1 MKKTKEM
8 TIQLVG
14 FQSNQFIM
22 NIDLKGVIFRM
33 IIEWRPN
40 RTSNISLHQQ
50 IVDWMKQQIT
60 RGEWPVATKLPAQ
73 RSLAYSFGVNRSTI
87 ITAIDELIADG
98 LLETKVGSGT
108 FVSNN
113 TWNVLVSSKQ
123 PDWRNYVRNGLHEPN
138 LKTIQDINQYE
149 TDTTIIRLG
158 TGELSPSLLP
168 TKKIEKTLHST
179 SFDAHSLGYSEPKG
193 DKRLRQCISVYLET
207 KGVKASPSSLM
218 IVSGGLQALQL
229 ISVGLLQKGS
239 MILHESPSYLN
250 SVHPFQSAGMNLV
263 GLSNQGRESIPTQM
277 KRIIEKKKA
286 SLFYT
291 VPTFNNPTNTT
302 WTKEERLSLLSICK
316 KEQIPII
323 EDDVYSDLWFEKE
336 PPLPIKSLDADGLV
350 LHIGSMSKTLSPGLR
365 IGWVAGPI
373 TVIERLADIKMQMDY
388 GSSALSQYLV
398 AEWLASGQ
406 YSKHLEWLRH
416 ELIVRRDFTLSLL
429 NQYFKGLAEWNIPQG
444 GFYIWLKL
452 CKPIVN
458 PNLFKQAI
466 KENILLN
473 PGYIYEPNDTTHL
486 RLSYS
491 YASEDQLAYGIQTL
505 SKIIRSLV

>member
-1 MKKTKEM
+1 M
-8 TIQLVG
+8 
-14 FQSNQFIM
+14 F
-22 NIDLKGVIFRM
+22 
-33 IIEWRPN
+33 IEWGPN
-40 RTSNISLHQQ
+40 RSSTQSLHQQ
-50 IVDWMKQQIT
+50 IVDWIKQQIT
-60 RGEWPVATKLPAQ
+60 RGEWPVGTKLPSQ
-73 RSLAYSFGVNRSTI
+73 RSLADSFGVNRSTI

-98 LLETKVGSGT
+98 LLETKLGSGT

-123 PDWRNYVRNGLHEPN
+123 PDWKNYVRNGLHEPN

-149 TDTTIIRLG
+149 TDTAIIRLG
-158 TGELSPSLLP
+158 TGELSPALLP
-168 TKKIEKTLHST
+168 TKQIEKTLRST

-193 DKRLRQCISVYLET
+193 DKRLRQCISVHLET
-207 KGVKASPSSLM
+207 KGINASPSSLM
-218 IVSGGLQALQL
+218 VVSGGLQALQL

-250 SVHPFQSAGMNLV
+250 SVHPFQSAGMHLV
-263 GLSNQGRESIPTQM
+263 GLSKQGRESIPTQM
-277 KRIIEKKKA
+277 KRINGRKKA

-302 WTKEERLSLLSICK
+302 WSKEERLNLLSLCK

-323 EDDVYSDLWFEKE
+323 EDDVYSDLWFDEE
-336 PPLPIKSLDADGLV
+336 PPPPLKSLDADGLV

-365 IGWVAGPI
+365 IGWIAGPI

-388 GSSALSQYLV
+388 GSSALSQHLV
-398 AEWLASGQ
+398 AEWLANGQ
-406 YSKHLEWLRH
+406 YSKHLEWLRQKLK
-416 ELIVRRDFTLSLL
+416 ERRDFTLTLL
-429 NQYFKGLAEWNIPQG
+429 NQYFKGLAEWQIPQG

-473 PGYIYEPNDTTHL
+473 PGYIYEPNNHTHI

-491 YASEDQLAYGIQTL
+491 YASEEQLAYGIQTL
-505 SKIIRSLV
+505 SKIIRRLV

>member
-1 MKKTKEM
+1 M
-8 TIQLVG
+8 
-14 FQSNQFIM
+14 F
-22 NIDLKGVIFRM
+22 
-33 IIEWRPN
+33 IEWRPN
-40 RTSNISLHQQ
+40 RPSNQSLHQQ

-60 RGEWPVATKLPAQ
+60 RGEWPVATKLPSQ
-73 RSLAYSFGVNRSTI
+73 RSLADSFGVNRSTI

-123 PDWRNYVRNGLHEPN
+123 PDWKNYVRNGLHEPN

-149 TDTTIIRLG
+149 TDTAIIRLG

-168 TKKIEKTLHST
+168 TKKIEKTLQST

-193 DKRLRQCISVYLET
+193 DKRLRQCISAYLET
-207 KGVKASPSSLM
+207 KGVNASPSSLM

-239 MILHESPSYLN
+239 MVLHESPSYLN
-250 SVHPFQSAGMNLV
+250 SVHPFQSAGMHLV
-263 GLSNQGRESIPTQM
+263 GLSKQGRESIPTQI
-277 KRIIEKKKA
+277 KRINGRKKA

-291 VPTFNNPTNTT
+291 VPTFNNPTNST
-302 WTKEERLSLLSICK
+302 WTKEERLNLLSICK

-336 PPLPIKSLDADGLV
+336 PPLPIKSLDTDGLV

-365 IGWVAGPI
+365 IGWIAGPI

-388 GSSALSQYLV
+388 GSSALSQHLV
-398 AEWLASGQ
+398 AEWLASDQ

-416 ELIVRRDFTLSLL
+416 ELIVRRDFTLTLL
-429 NQYFKGLAEWNIPQG
+429 NQYFKELAEWQIPQG

-473 PGYIYEPNDTTHL
+473 PGYIYEPNNNTHL

-491 YASEDQLAYGIQTL
+491 YASEEQLAYGIQTL
-505 SKIIRSLV
+505 SKIIRRLI

>member
-1 MKKTKEM
+1 M
-8 TIQLVG
+8 
-14 FQSNQFIM
+14 F
-22 NIDLKGVIFRM
+22 
-33 IIEWRPN
+33 IEWKPN
-40 RTSNISLHQQ
+40 RPSNRSLHQQ
-50 IVDWMKQQIT
+50 IVEWMQQQIT
-60 RGEWPVATKLPAQ
+60 RGEWPVATKLPSQ
-73 RSLAYSFGVNRSTI
+73 RSLADSLGVNRSTI
-87 ITAIDELIADG
+87 ISAIEELIADG

-123 PDWRNYVRNGLHEPN
+123 PDWKNYVRNGLHEPN

-149 TDTTIIRLG
+149 TDTAIIRLG

-168 TKKIEKTLHST
+168 TKKIEKTLQTT

-193 DKRLRQCISVYLET
+193 DKGLRQSISDYLES
-207 KGVKASPSSLM
+207 KGVIANPSSLM

-250 SVHPFQSAGMNLV
+250 SVHPFQSAGMHLV
-263 GLSNQGRESIPTQM
+263 GLSKQGRESIPTQI
-277 KRIIEKKKA
+277 KRINGRQKA

-302 WTKEERLSLLSICK
+302 WTKEERINLLSICN

-323 EDDVYSDLWFEKE
+323 EDDVYSDLWFENE
-336 PPLPIKSLDADGLV
+336 PPLPIKSQDTDGLV
-350 LHIGSMSKTLSPGLR
+350 LYIGSMSKTLSPGLR
-365 IGWVAGPI
+365 IGWIAGPI

-388 GSSALSQYLV
+388 GSSALSQHLV
-398 AEWLASGQ
+398 AEWLTSGQ
-406 YSKHLEWLRH
+406 YSKHLEWLRY
-416 ELIVRRDFTLSLL
+416 ELKVRRDFTLTLL
-429 NQYFKGLAEWNIPQG
+429 NQYFKGIAEWQIPQG

-458 PNLFKQAI
+458 PNLFKLAI
-466 KENILLN
+466 KESILIN
-473 PGYIYEPNDTTHL
+473 PGYIYEPSNNTHL

-491 YASEDQLAYGIQTL
+491 YASEEELAYGIQTL
-505 SKIIRSLV
+505 SKIIRRLI

>member
-1 MKKTKEM
+1 M
-8 TIQLVG
+8 
-14 FQSNQFIM
+14 F
-22 NIDLKGVIFRM
+22 
-33 IIEWRPN
+33 IEWKPKRPAN
-40 RTSNISLHQQ
+40 QSLHQQ
-50 IVDWMKQQIT
+50 IVDWMQQQIT
-60 RGEWPVATKLPAQ
+60 RGEWPVGTQLPSQ
-73 RSLAYSFGVNRSTI
+73 RSLADSFGVNRSTI
-87 ITAIDELIADG
+87 IIAIDELIADG

-123 PDWRNYVRNGLHEPN
+123 PDWKNYVRNGIHEPN

-149 TDTTIIRLG
+149 TDTNIIRLG

-168 TKKIEKTLHST
+168 IKKIEETLQTT
-179 SFDAHSLGYSEPKG
+179 SFEVHTLGYSEPKG
-193 DKRLRQCISVYLET
+193 DKRLRQCISNYLAT
-207 KGVKASPSSLM
+207 KGTIASPSSIM
-218 IVSGGLQALQL
+218 IVSGGLQALHL

-250 SVHPFQSAGMNLV
+250 SVHPFQSAGMHLV
-263 GLSNQGRESIPTQM
+263 GLSKQGRESIPTQI
-277 KRIIEKKKA
+277 KRINGKQKA

-302 WTKEERLSLLSICK
+302 WTKEERQTLLSICQ

-336 PPLPIKSLDADGLV
+336 PPLSLKSLDKDGLV

-365 IGWVAGPI
+365 IGWIAGPI
-373 TVIERLADIKMQMDY
+373 TVIEHLADIKMQTDY
-388 GSSALSQYLV
+388 GSSALSQHLV

-406 YSKHLEWLRH
+406 YAKHLDWLRN
-416 ELIVRRDFTLSLL
+416 ELRDRRDFTLSLL
-429 NQYFKGLAEWNIPQG
+429 NQDFKGIAEWQIPEG

-458 PNLFKQAI
+458 PTLFQQAI
-466 KENILLN
+466 KENILIN
-473 PGYIYEPNDTTHL
+473 PGFIYEPNNNTHL

-491 YASEDQLAYGIQTL
+491 YASKEQLVYGLQTL
-505 SKIIRSLV
+505 AKIIRLLI

>member
-1 MKKTKEM
+1 M
-8 TIQLVG
+8 
-14 FQSNQFIM
+14 F
-22 NIDLKGVIFRM
+22 
-33 IIEWRPN
+33 IEWKPN
-40 RTSNISLHQQ
+40 RPSNRSLHQQ
-50 IVDWMKQQIT
+50 IVEWMQQQIT
-60 RGEWPVATKLPAQ
+60 RGEWPVATKLPSQ
-73 RSLAYSFGVNRSTI
+73 RSLADSLGVNRSTI
-87 ITAIDELIADG
+87 ISAIEELIADG

-123 PDWRNYVRNGLHEPN
+123 PDWKNYVRNGLHEPN

-149 TDTTIIRLG
+149 TDTAIIRLG

-168 TKKIEKTLHST
+168 TKKIEKTLQTT

-193 DKRLRQCISVYLET
+193 DKGLRHSISDYLKS
-207 KGVKASPSSLM
+207 KGVIASPSSLM

-250 SVHPFQSAGMNLV
+250 SVHPFQSAGMHLV
-263 GLSNQGRESIPTQM
+263 GLSKQVRESIPTQI
-277 KRIIEKKKA
+277 KRINGRQKA

-302 WTKEERLSLLSICK
+302 WTKEERLNLLSICN

-323 EDDVYSDLWFEKE
+323 EDDVYSDLWFENE
-336 PPLPIKSLDADGLV
+336 PPLPIKSQDTDGLV
-350 LHIGSMSKTLSPGLR
+350 LYIGSMSKTLSPGLR
-365 IGWVAGPI
+365 IGWIAGPI

-388 GSSALSQYLV
+388 GSSALSQHLV
-398 AEWLASGQ
+398 AEWLTSGQ
-406 YSKHLEWLRH
+406 YSKHLEWLRY
-416 ELIVRRDFTLSLL
+416 ELKVRRDFTLTLL
-429 NQYFKGLAEWNIPQG
+429 NQYFKGIAEWQIPQG

-466 KENILLN
+466 KENILIN
-473 PGYIYEPNDTTHL
+473 PGYIYEPSNNTHL

-491 YASEDQLAYGIQTL
+491 YASEEELAYGIQTL
-505 SKIIRSLV
+505 SKIIRRLI